1 MSRIDATPSS
11 ELIAA
16 TARRGMIVNEK
27 SCLHVEVGSETDVGC
42 VRDNNEDSYRVV
54 PPLNLF
60 VLSDGMGGQ
69 AHGEVASGTAV
80 DVTVTYCL
88 EASDNGS
95 ILPDRQLRPDL
106 SEKTNCLVNAAQ
118 LANRKVYD
126 AALSDP
132 TLRGMGATLI
142 AAWLEDSRLSLVN
155 VGDSRAYL
163 LRSSMLT
170 RLTTDHTLVGEQV
183 RRGIVT
189 PEQAEKSPLQN
200 ILIRALGPHQ
210 EVEIDASE
218 IPLLCQDIVLLCTD
232 GLTHMVPDAE
242 IADTLISNPSAQQA
256 AGLLVALAKQH
267 GGEDNVS
274 VIVLRIVGDSAKSSY
289 HPGA

>member
-1 MSRIDATPSS
+1 
-11 ELIAA
+11 
-16 TARRGMIVNEK
+16 MIVNEK

-95 ILPDRQLRPDL
+95 IPPDRQLRPDL

-242 IADTLISNPSAQQA
+242 IANTLISNPSAQQA

-274 VIVLRIVGDSAKSSY
+274 VIVLRIVGDSPKSSY